1 MGTAQDDGGPVGQER
16 NEKDHLST
24 RQDLFPGGTLPHAS
38 SAYPPLLQTHLISV
52 HQDLLHS
59 WGPSCPQL
67 TTRLS
72 AKPRV
77 RQQLLC
83 KGRHSAEIKE
93 QAALSDTLLIKLLQA
108 DSIINELSVPC
119 C

>member
-1 MGTAQDDGGPVGQER
+1 MRKITSP
-16 NEKDHLST
+16 
-24 RQDLFPGGTLPHAS
+24 PGRTFSPEELLPTPALHTL
-38 SAYPPLLQTHLISV
+38 LLQTHLISA
-52 HQDLLHS
+52 HQDLLYS

-67 TTRLS
+67 TTQLS

-83 KGRHSAEIKE
+83 EGRHSAKIKE

-108 DSIINELSVPC
+108 DSIINELPVPC
-119 C
+119 R

>member
-1 MGTAQDDGGPVGQER
+1 MGTAQDDGGPVSQER

-24 RQDLFPGGTLPHAS
+24 RQDLFPGGTPPHAN
-38 SAYPPLLQTHLISV
+38 SAHPPLLQTHLISV

-83 KGRHSAEIKE
+83 EGRHSAKIKE